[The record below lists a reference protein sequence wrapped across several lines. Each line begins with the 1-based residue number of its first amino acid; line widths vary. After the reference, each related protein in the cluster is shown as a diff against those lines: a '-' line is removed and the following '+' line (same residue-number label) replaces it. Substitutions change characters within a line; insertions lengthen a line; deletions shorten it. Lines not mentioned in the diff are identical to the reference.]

1 MENKDNIEVALFQLL
16 MAYKYGT
23 RENIID
29 MKYNTD
35 DEVVMIHW
43 GNDYKTYVNVACDSA
58 AAMIYDIVKH
68 IEERL

>member
-29 MKYNTD
+29 MKYNID

-43 GNDYKTYVNVACDSA
+43 G
-58 AAMIYDIVKH
+58 MIIKH
-68 IEERL
+68 M